1 MKKQNEKSN
10 TVKDATSYAKHL
22 GYQGEKQVLVVDGLV
37 ISHKNQ
43 SWTSFC
49 DCLREQNA
57 HHSFD
62 RSVLDYLPDSQ
73 SIYPLAY

>member
-22 GYQGEKQVLVVDGLV
+22 GYQGEKQVLVVDGFV

-57 HHSFD
+57 MFVVILVVCQLKAAV
-62 RSVLDYLPDSQ
+62 R
-73 SIYPLAY
+73 

>member
-49 DCLREQNA
+49 DCLR
-57 HHSFD
+57 
-62 RSVLDYLPDSQ
+62 
-73 SIYPLAY
+73 